1 MSIHKLTAGSGYD
14 YLTRQVARQ
23 DATETGHTGLAS
35 YYAAKGEAPGVWV
48 GSGMTGITGLDAG
61 DPVTA
66 EQMARLFGAGLH
78 PLGDQLAAQLDGTNA
93 TPADYQKV
101 ERLGQPYPVYTPRED
116 VSSFRI
122 DVARAFE
129 GHNRAR
135 GLPADQA
142 IPLVDRAAIRSAIA
156 RTYFVAEHGREP
168 VDDRELGATVAKHSR
183 PKTTAVAGYD
193 LTFSPVKSVSTL
205 WAIADLPTAA
215 RIEAAHQAA
224 VDDALTFIE
233 TRALFTRTG
242 KAGVQQV
249 DVTGLVGT
257 AFTHRDSRAGD
268 PDLHTHVAVA
278 NKVQALD
285 GRWLSIDGRVLFKAN
300 VTASETYNTALE
312 THLRALGLAFTERPN
327 PDPRKRPVR
336 EVIGVDPRLNARWS
350 TRRAGIETRRNDL
363 ARDFQAAH
371 GRPPSPVESIQLA
384 QQATLET
391 RDPKHEPRSLTEQR
405 ATWLAQ
411 AVHTL
416 GSEQALRTM
425 VQGVFNPG
433 RQDPVD
439 DHWWATLPETV
450 LDAVQSRRAT
460 WQTWHVRAEAHR
472 RLRTAGLPADQVEEQ
487 VDRLVEQVL
496 TGRSVPVTAPTDD
509 LTEPALLRRQ
519 DGSSVYTVAG
529 AQLFTSTAVLDAE
542 ARLVAAAGRHDG
554 RRAPEHVVA
563 VALLESTANGV
574 TLNPGQAALV
584 TSMATS
590 GARVQL
596 GIAPAGSG
604 KTTAMAA
611 LTAAWTSSGGTVIGL
626 APSAAAAA
634 QLREQTGA
642 RTDTLAKLTHS
653 LSHDPDNPLMSK
665 VGPRTLVI
673 IDEAGMA
680 DTLALDTAVTYITHR
695 GGSVRLIG
703 DDQQLAAIGAGGVL
717 RDIATTHGAVH
728 LSELLRF
735 TDPAEAAATLAL
747 RDGRP
752 EALGFYLD
760 RGRVHVGDLATITEH
775 LFTAWATDRANGKDA
790 LMLAPTR
797 EAVLVL
803 NERARAHRL
812 QRQPEPARTVTLGDG
827 TVASVGDVVIT
838 RVNRRDL
845 RTTRTDFVKNGDRWT
860 IKTAHRGGD
869 LTVTHHRTRRAIR
882 LPADYVSA
890 HVDLGYATTIH
901 TAQGVTADVTHGL
914 LTGGENR
921 QHAYTMATRGRHANH
936 LYLQVVGDGDPH
948 TLIRPETVLP
958 ETPSDLL
965 ETILARDDSPR
976 SATTQ
981 HAEHQSPALRL
992 GQATS
997 RYVDAL
1003 HTAAAARLGQEALAV
1018 LDDTAEDLHP
1028 GLCDA
1033 PAWPTLR
1040 SHLAL
1045 LAATGLDPTQAL
1057 RHAVASWELD
1067 SAADPAAVID
1077 WRLDDTGLRNAGP
1090 GPLPWTPAIPPAL
1103 AADPDW
1109 GDYLTRRA
1117 HLVTT
1122 LADTVSREAT
1132 TGATPAWASQGS
1144 ARPPDHLLARVVVW
1158 RAARNI
1164 PDSDVRP
1171 TGPPCPDKAPAFY
1184 QRKLNDYLGE
1194 DRSPALA
1201 EWAQTLRDISPAT
1214 RTDTFAPILAQRLAA
1229 ISRTGINART
1239 LLAKAAA
1246 RGPLPDE
1253 HAAAALWWRISPHL
1267 SPAVTTQVD
1276 QGHTLTTD
1284 WAPALTDVL
1293 GTDRAKAIHDS
1304 PWWAPLVTTMD
1315 QAMHRGWTLE
1325 QLLDTAPNPGAELDV
1340 DDAQTMVWRITV
1352 LLDPPPA
1359 EHDQAPPEEHCEPP
1373 VDLWHRH
1380 EDPWVDTA
1388 PTEAEWDAHSD
1399 THPPTDPTPPWDDT
1413 EARDDGTHRS
1423 PVSALPPQEVDAGL
1437 RLAALVQSSM
1447 RPLDPSDTQ
1456 VEHLVARAGEW
1467 VHAPVAR
1474 DRMVQ
1479 VNHQALAYYETQLRQ
1494 GGWAREYL
1502 IDRFGQDVTGHAD
1515 VRPGH
1520 APAGWTHL
1528 VDHLRAVGVTDT
1540 ELVETGLATT
1550 TRTGRLIDRFR
1561 DRVVFPIVHHG
1572 QVLGFVG
1579 RRNPNHTDDTPY
1591 AGPKYLNTPT
1601 TALFAKGDQLYG
1613 AIPDLLDAG
1622 ATPVLVEGPIDAH
1635 AVTLATRGTCVGLA
1649 PLGTSLTEAQAAQLA
1664 TYRTT
1669 PVVAT
1674 DADLPG
1680 RIAAERAHWLLA
1692 QHGAYPRMAILP
1704 EGSDP
1709 GDILSGRGPKALT
1722 DAINNTEPLADVLLH
1737 ERLTNLTGPA
1747 ALAGAVNI
1755 AATKDPHDWDDTAR
1769 TIAQSLNVPEP
1780 DTRQAVLQA
1789 VRAWHADPR
1798 TIVAHQLDQTGA
1810 VTARLHTAAERTQHH
1825 RPTLARTVRLHP
1837 TPSMSPTTATSPTRT
1852 PNRSAGPPR

>member
-1 MSIHKLTAGSGYD
+1 MSLHKLTAGSGYD

-35 YYAAKGEAPGVWV
+35 YYSAKGEAPGVWV
-48 GSGMTGITGLDAG
+48 GSGMTGITGLAAG
-61 DPVTA
+61 DVVTS
-66 EQMARLFGAGLH
+66 EQMGRLFGVGLH
-78 PLGDQLAAQLDGTNA
+78 PVGDQLAAQLDGTNA
-93 TPADYQKV
+93 TAADYQKV
-101 ERLGQPYPVYTPRED
+101 ERLGQPYPVYSPRED
-116 VSSFRI
+116 VSGFRI
-122 DVARAFE
+122 EVARAFE
-129 GHNRAR
+129 AHNRAQ
-135 GLPADQA
+135 GLPAHHA
-142 IPLVDRAAIRSAIA
+142 IPLVERAAIRSGIA

-205 WAIADLPTAA
+205 WAVADLGTAA

-224 VDDALTFIE
+224 VKDALAFIE

-249 DVTGLVGT
+249 DVQGLVGA

-278 NKVQALD
+278 NKVQTLD

-312 THLRALGLAFTERPN
+312 THLRTLGLTFTERPN

-350 TRRAGIETRRNDL
+350 TRRVSIEVRRNDL
-363 ARDFQAAH
+363 AQDFQAAH
-371 GRPPSPVESIQLA
+371 GRPPSPVEAIQLA
-384 QQATLET
+384 QQATIET

-405 ATWLAQ
+405 ATWKAQ
-411 AVHTL
+411 AVQAL
-416 GSEQALRTM
+416 GSEKALQKM
-425 VQGVFNPG
+425 VRAAFTPG
-433 RQDPVD
+433 SQDPVD
-439 DHWWATLPETV
+439 DHWWATLPDAV
-450 LDAVQSRRAT
+450 LEAVQSRRAT

-472 RLRTAGLPADQVEEQ
+472 RLRGAGLPADRVEVE
-487 VDRLVEQVL
+487 VDRLVNQVL
-496 TGRSVPVTAPTDD
+496 TGKSVPVTTATDD
-509 LTEPALLRRQ
+509 LIEPNLLRRA
-519 DGSSVYTVAG
+519 DGASVYTVTG
-529 AQLFTSTAVLDAE
+529 AELFTSTAVLDAE

-554 RRAPEHVVA
+554 RRIPEHVVA
-563 VALLESTANGV
+563 VALLESTANGTV
-574 TLNPGQAALV
+574 LNPGQAALV
-584 TSMATS
+584 TAMATS

-611 LTAAWTSSGGTVIGL
+611 LTTAWTSSGGTVIGL

-653 LSHDPDNPLMSK
+653 LSHDPDNPLLAK
-665 VGPRTLVI
+665 IGPKSLVI

-680 DTLALDTAVTYITHR
+680 DTLSLDTAVTFITQR

-703 DDQQLAAIGAGGVL
+703 DDQQLAAVGAGGVL

-747 RDGRP
+747 RDGKP

-775 LFTAWATDRANGKDA
+775 LFTAWATDRTNGKDA

-797 EAVLVL
+797 DMTRGL

-812 QRQPEPARTVTLGDG
+812 QGQPEPARTVTLGDG
-827 TVASVGDVVIT
+827 SVASVGDVVIT

-860 IKTAHRGGD
+860 IKAAHPGGD
-869 LTVTHHRTRRAIR
+869 LTVTHHQNRRTIR
-882 LPADYVSA
+882 LPADYAAA

-901 TAQGVTADVTHGL
+901 TAQGVTADTTHGL
-914 LTGGENR
+914 LTGQENR
-921 QHAYTMATRGRHANH
+921 QHLYTMSTRGRHGNH

-958 ETPSDLL
+958 ETPSELL

-981 HAEHQSPALRL
+981 HAEHQSAVVRL
-992 GQATS
+992 GQATA

-1003 HTAAAARLGQEALAV
+1003 HTASLARLGREALAE
-1018 LDDTAEDLHP
+1018 LDDTAEDAHP

-1045 LAATGLDPTQAL
+1045 HAATGLDPAQAL
-1057 RHAVASWELD
+1057 RHAVTIRELD
-1067 SAADPAAVID
+1067 TAVDPAAVLD
-1077 WRLDDTGLRNAGP
+1077 WRLDDTGLRGAGP

-1117 HLVTT
+1117 HLVRG
-1122 LADTVSREAT
+1122 LAGRVADQAT
-1132 TGATPAWASQGS
+1132 TGPTPAWATQGTT
-1144 ARPPDHLLARVVVW
+1144 RPPDYLLGRVAVW
-1158 RAARNI
+1158 RAARGI

-1171 TGPPCPDKAPAFY
+1171 TGPPCPDKAPALY
-1184 QRKLNDYLGE
+1184 QRKLNDYLGG

-1229 ISRTGINART
+1229 ISRTGINARA
-1239 LLAKAAA
+1239 LLAQAAA

-1253 HAAAALWWRISPHL
+1253 HAAAALWWRIAPHL
-1267 SPAVTTQVD
+1267 SPAVTAQVD
-1276 QGHTLTTD
+1276 HQHILTAD
-1284 WAPALTDVL
+1284 WAPALTDAL
-1293 GTDRAKAIHDS
+1293 GTGRAQAIQDS
-1304 PWWAPLVTTMD
+1304 PWWAPLVTTIEHAL
-1315 QAMHRGWTLE
+1315 QRGWRLE
-1325 QLLDTAPNPGAELDV
+1325 QLLDTAPAPGADLDV
-1340 DDAQTMVWRITV
+1340 DNAQAMVWRITG
-1352 LLDPPPA
+1352 LLDPPPP
-1359 EHDQAPPEEHCEPP
+1359 EHDQAPPEERDEPP
-1373 VDLWHRH
+1373 VDLFRGYD
-1380 EDPWVDTA
+1380 DPALDTA
-1388 PTEAEWDAHSD
+1388 PTEAEWDAH
-1399 THPPTDPTPPWDDT
+1399 PPIRQPADPAPF
-1413 EARDDGTHRS
+1413 A
-1423 PVSALPPQEVDAGL
+1423 VSALSPREVDAGL
-1437 RLAALVQSSM
+1437 RLAALVHASAG
-1447 RPLDPSDTQ
+1447 PLEPSDAQ
-1456 VEHLVARAGEW
+1456 VEHQVARAGEW
-1467 VHAPVAR
+1467 QHAPVAR

-1479 VNHQALAYYETQLRQ
+1479 VNHWALAYYEAQLAR

-1502 IDRFGQDVTGHAD
+1502 IDRFCQDVTGHAD

-1528 VDHLRAVGVTDT
+1528 VDHLRTVGVSDT
-1540 ELVETGLATT
+1540 ELVETGLAST

-1561 DRVVFPIVHHG
+1561 DRTVFPIVHHG
-1572 QVLGFVG
+1572 EVLGFVG
-1579 RRNPNHTDDTPY
+1579 RRNPDHSDDTPY

-1613 AIPDLLDAG
+1613 VIPELLDAG

-1635 AVTLATRGTCVGLA
+1635 AVTLATRGTHVGVA
-1649 PLGTSLTEAQAAQLA
+1649 PLGTTLTEAQAAQLA
-1664 TYRTT
+1664 GYGIT

-1680 RIAAERAHWLLA
+1680 RIAAERAYWLLA
-1692 QHGAYPRMAILP
+1692 QHGVRPLMAILP
-1704 EGSDP
+1704 DGSDP
-1709 GDILSGRGPKALT
+1709 GDILSGRGPKAVAA
-1722 DAINNTEPLADVLLH
+1722 AINNTEPLAEVLLH

-1747 ALAGAVNI
+1747 ALTGATSV
-1755 AATKDPHDWDDTAR
+1755 AATGDPHDWDDTAR
-1769 TIAQSLNVPEP
+1769 TIAQMLNVPEP
-1780 DTRQAVLQA
+1780 DARQAVLEA
-1789 VRAWHADPR
+1789 VQAWHADPR
-1798 TIVAHQLDQTGA
+1798 TIVVSQLGQASA
-1810 VTARLHTAAERTQHH
+1810 VTARLHTAEEGKQHQ
-1825 RPTLARTVRLHP
+1825 RLTRARAVRLHP
-1837 TPSMSPTTATSPTRT
+1837 TPSMSPTPATWPTRT
-1852 PNRSAGPPR
+1852 TSHPAGPLR

>member
-1 MSIHKLTAGSGYD
+1 MSLHKLTAGSGYD

-35 YYAAKGEAPGVWV
+35 YYSAKGEAPGVWV
-48 GSGMTGITGLDAG
+48 GSGMTGITGLAAG
-61 DPVTA
+61 DVVTS
-66 EQMARLFGAGLH
+66 EQMGRLFGVGLH
-78 PLGDQLAAQLDGTNA
+78 PVGDQLAAQLDGTNA
-93 TPADYQKV
+93 TAADYQKV
-101 ERLGQPYPVYTPRED
+101 ERLGQPYPVYSPRED
-116 VSSFRI
+116 VSGFRI
-122 DVARAFE
+122 EVARAFE
-129 GHNRAR
+129 AHNRAQ
-135 GLPADQA
+135 GLPAHHA
-142 IPLVDRAAIRSAIA
+142 IPLVERAAIRSGIA

-205 WAIADLPTAA
+205 WAVADLGTAA

-224 VDDALTFIE
+224 VKDALAFIE
-233 TRALFTRTG
+233 QRALFTRTG

-249 DVTGLVGT
+249 DVHGLVGT
-257 AFTHRDSRAGD
+257 AFTHRDSRIGD

-278 NKVQALD
+278 NKVQTLD

-312 THLRALGLAFTERPN
+312 THLRALGLVFTEPPN
-327 PDPRKRPVR
+327 PDVRKRPVR
-336 EVIGVDPRLNARWS
+336 EVIGVDPRLNVRWS
-350 TRRAGIETRRNDL
+350 TRRANIETRRNEL
-363 ARDFQAAH
+363 ATEFQTAH

-391 RDPKHEPRSLTEQR
+391 RDPKHEPRTLSQQR
-405 ATWLAQ
+405 ATWRAQ
-411 AVHTL
+411 AVQAL
-416 GSEQALRTM
+416 GSEKALTTM
-425 VQGVFNPG
+425 VRTAFSPEADDTLDKDWWGQGP
-433 RQDPVD
+433 D
-439 DHWWATLPETV
+439 AV
-450 LDAVQSRRAT
+450 LGAVQSRRAT

-472 RLRTAGLPADQVEEQ
+472 RLRTAGLPADRVEVE
-487 VDRLVEQVL
+487 VDRLVDQVL
-496 TGRSVPVTAPTDD
+496 NTRSVPVTTPTDD
-509 LTEPALLRRQ
+509 LTEPELLRRA
-519 DGSSVYTVAG
+519 DGASVYTVTG

-554 RRAPEHVVA
+554 RKVSEHVVG

-574 TLNPGQAALV
+574 TLNAGQAALV
-584 TSMATS
+584 TAMATS

-611 LTAAWTSSGGTVIGL
+611 LSAAWTSSGGAVLGL

-642 RTDTLAKLTHS
+642 WTDTLAKLTFS
-653 LSHDPDNPLMSK
+653 LAHDPDNALLTE

-680 DTLALDTAVTYITHR
+680 DTLSLDAAVTFITSR

-717 RDIATTHGAVH
+717 RDIATTHVAVH
-728 LSELLRF
+728 LCELLRF

-747 RDGRP
+747 RDGKP

-775 LFTAWATDRANGKDA
+775 LFSAWATDRKNGKDA

-797 EAVLVL
+797 ETVRAL

-812 QRQPEPARTVTLGDG
+812 EHQPEPPKTVTLGDG
-827 TVASVGDVVIT
+827 TGASVGDVVIT

-860 IKTAHRGGD
+860 ITTAHRGGD
-869 LTVTHHRTRRAIR
+869 LTVAHQRTHRQIR
-882 LPADYVSA
+882 LPADYAAA
-890 HVDLGYATTIH
+890 HVDLGYATTIN
-901 TAQGVTADVTHGL
+901 TAQGVTADTTHGL
-914 LTGGENR
+914 LTGEENR
-921 QHAYTMATRGRHANH
+921 QHLYTMATRGRHGNH

-958 ETPSDLL
+958 STPAGLL
-965 ETILARDDSPR
+965 EAILARDDSPR

-981 HAEHQSPALRL
+981 SAEHQSAVVRL
-992 GQATS
+992 GQATA

-1003 HTAAAARLGQEALAV
+1003 HTAALARLGQEALAE

-1033 PAWPTLR
+1033 LAWPTLR

-1045 LAATGLDPTQAL
+1045 LAATGTNPSRAL
-1057 RHAVASWELD
+1057 QHVVASRELD
-1067 SAADPAAVID
+1067 SALDPAAVID

-1103 AADPDW
+1103 VADPDW

-1117 HLVTT
+1117 HLVST
-1122 LADTVSREAT
+1122 LADIVAGQAT
-1132 TGATPAWASQGS
+1132 SSPIPAWANQGT
-1144 ARPPDHLLARVVVW
+1144 ARPGDDLLARVAVW
-1158 RAARNI
+1158 RAARGI
-1164 PDSDVRP
+1164 PDEDLRP
-1171 TGPPCPDKAPAFY
+1171 TGPPCPDKAPALY
-1184 QRKLNDYLGE
+1184 QRKLNDRLGG

-1201 EWAQTLRDISPAT
+1201 EWAQTLRDISPAA

-1229 ISRTGINART
+1229 ICRAGLDARA
-1239 LLAKAAA
+1239 LLAQAAE

-1267 SPAVTTQVD
+1267 SPAVTAQVD
-1276 QGHTLTTD
+1276 HPHTLPAN
-1284 WAPALTDVL
+1284 WSPALTDVL
-1293 GTDRAKAIHDS
+1293 GTDRAQAIQDS
-1304 PWWAPLVTTMD
+1304 PWWAALVTTMD
-1315 QAMHRGWTLE
+1315 RALQRGWRLDH
-1325 QLLDTAPNPGAELDV
+1325 LLNATPAPGADLDV
-1340 DDAQTMVWRITV
+1340 DDAQAMVWRISV

-1359 EHDQAPPEEHCEPP
+1359 EHDQAPPEEHSEPP
-1373 VDLWHRH
+1373 VDRWHGRD
-1380 EDPWVDTA
+1380 DPAPTAA
-1388 PTEAEWDAHSD
+1388 PTEAEWDAHHYA
-1399 THPPTDPTPPWDDT
+1399 HPPPDPIPPWNDA
-1413 EARDDGTHRS
+1413 EARGNGTHRS
-1423 PVSALPPQEVDAGL
+1423 AVSALSPEEVDAGL

-1447 RPLDPSDTQ
+1447 GPLNPNDAQ
-1456 VEHLVARAGEW
+1456 VEHQVARAGEW
-1467 VHAPVAR
+1467 VHAPVPR

-1479 VNHQALAYYETQLRQ
+1479 VNHWALAYYETQLAR

-1502 IDRFGQDVTGHAD
+1502 IDRFGQDVTGHAN

-1520 APAGWTHL
+1520 APPEWTHL
-1528 VDHLRAVGVTDT
+1528 VDHLRSVGVSDT

-1572 QVLGFVG
+1572 EVLGFVG
-1579 RRNPNHTDDTPY
+1579 RRNPDHTDDTPY

-1613 AIPDLLDAG
+1613 AIPELLDAG

-1635 AVTLATRGTCVGLA
+1635 AVTLATRGACVGLA
-1649 PLGTSLTEAQAAQLA
+1649 PLGTALTEAQAAQLA

-1680 RIAAERAHWLLA
+1680 RIAAERAHWLLT
-1692 QHGAYPRMAILP
+1692 QHGLHPRMAILP
-1704 EGSDP
+1704 AGSDP
-1709 GDILSGRGPKALT
+1709 GDILTRRGPKALT
-1722 DAINNTEPLADVLLH
+1722 DAINNTEPLADVLLQ
-1737 ERLTNLTGPA
+1737 ERLTNLTGPVALTA
-1747 ALAGAVNI
+1747 AATV
-1755 AATKDPHDWDDTAR
+1755 AATKDPQDWDDTAR
-1769 TIAQSLNVPEP
+1769 AIAHTLNAP
-1780 DTRQAVLQA
+1780 DTTVRRTIFDAVQ
-1789 VRAWHADPR
+1789 AWHADPR
-1798 TIVAHQLDQTGA
+1798 TVVVSQLGQAHD
-1810 VTARLHTAAERTQHH
+1810 VRARLEKTAAQTHEARRARLVFCPDADLSPNPY
-1825 RPTLARTVRLHP
+1825 RP
-1837 TPSMSPTTATSPTRT
+1837 PS
-1852 PNRSAGPPR
+1852 PPRTAVRIVGVPR